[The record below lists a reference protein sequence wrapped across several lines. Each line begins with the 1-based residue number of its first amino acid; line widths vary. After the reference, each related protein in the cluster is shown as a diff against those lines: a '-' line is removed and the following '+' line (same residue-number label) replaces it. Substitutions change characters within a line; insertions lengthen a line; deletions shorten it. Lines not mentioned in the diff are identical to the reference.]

1 MRRLLPL
8 ALLLSLLA
16 LSGCGGS
23 DDEAGQTTTAA
34 SEETPVR
41 VGLITDQGQL
51 DDNGFNE
58 LAFKGLKRAEKE
70 LGIKGRV
77 IESASAA
84 DYIPNMTSLAR
95 QGYDLVIGV
104 GFAQGDA
111 IGKVA
116 QRFPDVG
123 FAIIDVDQ
131 AFVPGKPANVQG
143 LLFRE
148 EEVGYLVGYLAGL
161 EEKRRDGRRRD
172 QRCRR
177 DEGAAGRP
185 VRRRL
190 LRRCRCEAD
199 PGIKTML
206 DYSQDWDDQAK
217 CKELALNQ
225 IARGSNVIFQVAGGC
240 GLGALNAA
248 GERDRWGIGV
258 DADQS
263 FLGSHILTSAQKG
276 VDAAV
281 FLTIKSVQ
289 DGTWKG
295 GGNKTFGLKEEG
307 VGLGKVSPK
316 VPKEDIEKVDAIK
329 EEIAAGKITGHPDDG
344 RQELG
349 QTCLVVAMTGSDP
362 GHGRYGHGRCQRRV
376 WHVSE
381 TSLARVET
389 SLAPRAGESSP
400 DVSGV
405 RPRRVRFSR
414 PRSPRRSGCATPAAP
429 GRRGRARA
437 RRPRRRARASAPR
450 RARRGRDPRPAARVA
465 PRRPWRHRART
476 VSVLPPRW
484 PAARG
489 GGRSPWD

>member
-16 LSGCGGS
+16 LGGCGGS

-58 LAFKGLKRAEKE
+58 LAFKGVKRAEKE

-95 QGYDLVIGV
+95 KGYDLVIGV

-111 IGKVA
+111 VGKVA
-116 QRFPDVG
+116 QKFPDVR

-131 AFVPGKPANVQG
+131 AFIPGKPANVQG

-161 EEKRRDGRRRD
+161 EEKRRDGADVISAVGGMKEPPVDRFVAGFFA
-172 QRCRR
+172 
-177 DEGAAGRP
+177 GAEA
-185 VRRRL
+185 
-190 LRRCRCEAD
+190 AD

-281 FLTIKSVQ
+281 FLTIKSVK

-295 GGNKTFGLKEEG
+295 GRNATFGLKEEG

-316 VPKEDIEKVDAIK
+316 VPKEDIAKVDAIK
-329 EEIAAGKITGHPDDG
+329 DEIAAGKITGIP
-344 RQELG
+344 
-349 QTCLVVAMTGSDP
+349 T
-362 GHGRYGHGRCQRRV
+362 
-376 WHVSE
+376 
-381 TSLARVET
+381 
-389 SLAPRAGESSP
+389 
-400 DVSGV
+400 
-405 RPRRVRFSR
+405 
-414 PRSPRRSGCATPAAP
+414 
-429 GRRGRARA
+429 
-437 RRPRRRARASAPR
+437 
-450 RARRGRDPRPAARVA
+450 
-465 PRRPWRHRART
+465 T
-476 VSVLPPRW
+476 VGKS
-484 PAARG
+484 
-489 GGRSPWD
+489 